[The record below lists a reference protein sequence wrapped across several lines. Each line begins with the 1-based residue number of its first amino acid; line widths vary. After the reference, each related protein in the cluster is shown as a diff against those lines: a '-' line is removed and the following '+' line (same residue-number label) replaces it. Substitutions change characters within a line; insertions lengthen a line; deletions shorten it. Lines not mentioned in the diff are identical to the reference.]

1 MNTCLLIALSILFSV
16 PVYAQSNPSA
26 NMSLPIPIP
35 GVTPGPIWAQDINSS
50 FLIIDQ
56 HNHSPGK
63 GVLIQPNGINI
74 NSDLTFQTHN
84 ATALR
89 ASRFTS
95 QSATLTT
102 AADIGQLYVVGNELY
117 YNDVT
122 GGNKIAITSNGSVNA
137 GAGSITGLPSGTAGV
152 SYSGGTYTFQS
163 ATNTAANVDGE
174 SFILRNSAASSKG
187 LTLNPPAAMGAN
199 FSLTLPSL
207 PASQKIMTLDASGN
221 MSAPYTVD
229 GSTITISANVI
240 GVPAGAI
247 GDTQIAPTIRQIT
260 KTLFDTVGTSTFTTS
275 AGTSSSTVYKV
286 TVVAGGGSGGMAAG
300 STGGGGG
307 GGGGSAICYLSGYA
321 AGATVAVVVGG
332 GATGSAGAGNTG
344 GSSAFGTSL
353 CTATGGIGGNVN
365 GSGLTGGQ
373 GGIGTFGDLKLG
385 GGAGGAGGTVS
396 AVANFGG
403 EGGASMF
410 GGGGAGWNSVGGSS
424 FAGRAYGGGGGGSGG
439 GVTSG
444 AGFKGM
450 VLVEWNQ

>member
-1 MNTCLLIALSILFSV
+1 MRHFLYIFATLFCSIAI
-16 PVYAQSNPSA
+16 AQSNPSA
-26 NMSLPIPIP
+26 NMALPIPIP

-74 NSDLTFQTHN
+74 NSDMTFQSHN
-84 ATALR
+84 ATTLR
-89 ASRFTS
+89 AARFAP
-95 QSATLTT
+95 QSAPLGL
-102 AADIGQLYVVGNELY
+102 AADIGELYVVGNELY

-122 GGNKIAITSNGSVNA
+122 GGNQIAITSNGSVNA

-174 SFILRNSAASSKG
+174 SFVLRNSSASSKG
-187 LTLNPPAAMGAN
+187 LTLNPPAAMGSN

-229 GSTITISANVI
+229 GTTIAISANVI
-240 GVPAGAI
+240 GVPTGGI
-247 GDTQIAPTIRQIT
+247 DNTQLAASVRQYH
-260 KTLFDTVGTSTFTTS
+260 KTLFDTSGTSTFTAA
-275 AGTSSSTVYKV
+275 AGTSTSTIYKV
-286 TVVAGGGSGGMAAG
+286 TVVAGGGSGGMATG

-307 GGGGSAICYLSGYA
+307 GGGGAAICYLTGYA
-321 AGATVAVVVGG
+321 AAATAVVVV
-332 GATGSAGAGNTG
+332 GAGAAGSAGAGNTG
-344 GSSAFGTSL
+344 GTSSFGSSI
-353 CTATGGIGGNVN
+353 CAAGGGVGGNVN

-385 GGAGGAGGTVS
+385 GNAGGNGGTVS
-396 AVANFGG
+396 GVANIGG
-403 EGGASMF
+403 NGGGSIF

-450 VLVEWNQ
+450 VLVEWIQ